1 MFFLTSP
8 YKDQTGTLV
17 LEAIRKINEAER
29 VQDAEGENGKNGK
42 GEEKKA

>member
-1 MFFLTSP
+1 M
-8 YKDQTGTLV
+8 

-29 VQDAEGENGKNGK
+29 VQDAGENGKNGK